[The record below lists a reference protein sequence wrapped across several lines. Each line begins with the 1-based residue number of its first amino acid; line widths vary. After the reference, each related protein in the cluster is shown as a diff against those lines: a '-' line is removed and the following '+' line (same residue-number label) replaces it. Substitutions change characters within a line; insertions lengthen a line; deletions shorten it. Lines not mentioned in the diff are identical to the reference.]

1 VPVEQVVTV
10 LLPSRSTPA
19 LWAALTAA
27 GRGVTGAVRVV
38 VLRAE
43 AADFFD
49 CAPVDGRD
57 VDGRDADDRAADGP
71 DDEPPAAAIEWL
83 GSPDLITVAA
93 INGRAVGAGLDVAL
107 ACDLRVVADDAQ
119 LAPSRSVGT
128 VVRLGELMGYP
139 RALAFLLAGGVML
152 GRDAVASGLANLS
165 VAPEKLDAAVAELVA
180 TVLSTPR
187 EVATVAKAALRDSA
201 ADRRRVAGELVA
213 GIRLAANDA

>member
-10 LLPSRSTPA
+10 SLPSRSTSA

-27 GRGVTGAVRVV
+27 GRSVTGAVRVV

-49 CAPVDGRD
+49 GAPVDGLD
-57 VDGRDADDRAADGP
+57 VDGP
-71 DDEPPAAAIEWL
+71 DDEPPAAATEWL

-119 LAPSRSVGT
+119 LAPSRSVGS

-139 RALAFLLAGGVML
+139 RALAFLLAGGVMP
-152 GRDAVASGLANLS
+152 GREAVASGLANLS
-165 VAPEKLDAAVAELVA
+165 VAPAKLDAAVAELVA

-187 EVATVAKAALRDSA
+187 EVATVAKAALRESA
-201 ADRRRVAGELVA
+201 PDRRRLAAELVA
-213 GIRLAANDA
+213 GIRLAANEP